1 VLLLLA
7 CTAPAPVDTSPPS
20 KEEPPGV
27 VDEPIEVLPGDTAG
41 EPDPTDA
48 VFDPTR
54 VVTIALEMGDA
65 DWAEIRDNPWVEAWH
80 AATFRWQA
88 EGADE
93 VVVADIAVRAFG
105 QGSQIAGKSS
115 LKLSFDRLVPGQE
128 FAGLD
133 ELKLDNSSQDVG
145 FLNEYLATGVMR
157 RFGVPAARTGW
168 ARVTVNGA
176 PAGFFVLME
185 SIDDR
190 FVERWFGNDD
200 GVLYGMNSGYYA
212 QGLNPMTDG
221 LYWFEPQTSVDSD
234 GTDLVALS
242 EIVATGT
249 DDQFAAALDLTNFG
263 RESVARSVMG
273 SMDAFSADGNNYYL
287 YDDGGVW
294 HILPWDFDVDLG
306 GYYFTNALTV
316 DPRAPWLTSPWA
328 TNPITG
334 APYTDPVLT
343 RSLALGL
350 DPDAIV
356 EELLAGAM
364 AWDVVDA
371 EAKAAAALIRD
382 DVYADV
388 LGYGPAFDQRRHDVR
403 LFLHTRLAGLAGA
416 EVAPC
421 VTPAGAVSLAEM
433 GPTGSVGWGEL
444 LVDETYW
451 APGFNIAGEH
461 ACTGVFA
468 HAPSTVTVTIPDGVT
483 RLVGKA
489 GLQDWAQRCGDGATF
504 AIVQGGTLWQTGT
517 ITNYQPAEAFDVAV
531 APGTLTLVTGTNA
544 DYSCDTAAWVDVW
557 GVR

>member
-1 VLLLLA
+1 MLLLLA
-7 CTAPAPVDTSPPS
+7 CTSATTPLPPG
-20 KEEPPGV
+20 EPPDPARDPDTV
-27 VDEPIEVLPGDTAG
+27 EVLPGDTSA
-41 EPDPTDA
+41 PADPTDA

-54 VVTIALEMGDA
+54 IVTVALEMSAA
-65 DWAEIRDNPWVEAWH
+65 DWADIRDNPWAEAWYS
-80 AATFRWQA
+80 ATFRW
-88 EGADE
+88 GDDADPAHA
-93 VVVADIAVRAFG
+93 VLDDIAVRAFG
-105 QGSQIAGKSS
+105 QGSEIAGKPS

-128 FAGLD
+128 FVGLD

-145 FLNEYLATGVMR
+145 YLNEYLATGIMR

-176 PAGFFVLME
+176 PAGFFVVLE

-190 FVERWFGNDD
+190 FVERWFGHDD
-200 GVLYGMNSGYYA
+200 GVLYGMNSGYYG

-306 GYYFTNALTV
+306 GYYFSTALTV
-316 DPRAPWLTSPWA
+316 DPRAPWASSPWA

-334 APYTDPVLT
+334 APYTDPVLA
-343 RSLALGL
+343 RNLALGL
-350 DPDAIV
+350 DPDALV
-356 EELLAGAM
+356 DELVGGAM
-364 AWDVVDA
+364 AWEVVDA
-371 EAKAAAALIRD
+371 EAAAAAALIRD

-388 LGYGPAFDQRRHDVR
+388 LGYGVSFDQRRHDVR
-403 LFLHTRLAGLAGA
+403 LFLHARLSAFAGA
-416 EVAPC
+416 DVAPC
-421 VTPAGAVSLAEM
+421 VTPPASVPLADLN
-433 GPTGSVGWGEL
+433 PTGTVGWGEL
-444 LVDETYW
+444 LVDRTYW
-451 APGFNIAGEH
+451 APGFNVAGEH

-468 HAPSTVTVTIPDGVT
+468 HAPSTVTLTIPDGVT

-504 AIVQGGTLWQTGT
+504 AVVQGETLWQSGT
-517 ITNYQPAEAFDVAV
+517 ILTYQAAEAFDVAV
-531 APGTLTLVTGTNA
+531 SPGALQLVTAPNA
-544 DYSCDTAAWVDVW
+544 EYSCDTAAWVDVW
-557 GVR
+557 GMR